1 MTTDIAMTR
10 HFPSGKRLKT
20 TLLTLSALAVAVQA
34 HAQEAGVLAGLKG
47 SVTVYR
53 DAQLLTA
60 HSGDDIFSG
69 DRIES
74 DSGQLFQL
82 LLRDESTFTFGEG
95 SVITLDHYEF
105 DDDLKTG
112 QLQITQ
118 EAGQLKFATGRIADG
133 SLNAFRILQPATEVA
148 VLGTMGVTAILSPE
162 QVSVHFPD
170 IDLPP
175 ETGPLSY
182 SSLMGPGPYSSIPT
196 GTFVVTAGSQSI
208 TIDQPEGSIIAGDGL
223 APVFFFAPPLTFERP
238 QAGDED
244 DTEQSNGT
252 LSNINGVNADDP
264 ADARARENSSSGASD
279 ESRQQSRREAQ
290 QYINDLQVQRIIERM
305 ETQFGLPDEFDPTFT
320 PEQPAESP
328 SQPESPLPQEP
339 EPQEPAPQEPEP
351 QEPEPE
357 EPVTEPE
364 PPITE
369 PQEPGTGSGLPT
381 NPGGDPLDPVDP
393 GTGLDPLDPGSG
405 MVCPGDPECP

>member
-20 TLLTLSALAVAVQA
+20 TLLTLSALAIAVHA

-53 DAQLLTA
+53 DDQLLTA

-148 VLGTMGVTAILSPE
+148 VLGTMGVTAILSPK

-208 TIDQPEGSIIAGDGL
+208 TVDQPEGSVIAGDGL

-244 DTEQSNGT
+244 DTSQSNGT

-264 ADARARENSSSGASD
+264 ADARAQENANLRASD
-279 ESRQQSRREAQ
+279 ESRQQGRRESQ

-305 ETQFGLPDEFDPTFT
+305 ETRFGLPDEFDPAFT
-320 PEQPAESP
+320 PEQPSESP
-328 SQPESPLPQEP
+328 SQPEPQAPQAP
-339 EPQEPAPQEPEP
+339 EPQQPEP
-351 QEPEPE
+351 Q

-364 PPITE
+364 D
-369 PQEPGTGSGLPT
+369 PGTGSGLPT
-381 NPGGDPLDPVDP
+381 NPGGDPLDPVGP

-405 MVCPGDPECP
+405 MICPGDPECP

>member
-1 MTTDIAMTR
+1 MKTDIAMTR
-10 HFPSGKRLKT
+10 HFQSGKRLKT
-20 TLLTLSALAVAVQA
+20 TLLTLSALAVAVHT

-53 DAQLLTA
+53 DDQLLTA
-60 HSGDDIFSG
+60 YSGDDIFSG

-74 DSGQLFQL
+74 DNGQLFQL

-162 QVSVHFPD
+162 QASVHFPD
-170 IDLPP
+170 INLPP

-196 GTFVVTAGSQSI
+196 GTFVVTAGSQRI
-208 TIDQPEGSIIAGDGL
+208 TVDQPEGSVIAGDGL
-223 APVFFFAPPLTFERP
+223 APVFFFAPPLTFEQP
-238 QAGDED
+238 QASNES
-244 DTEQSNGT
+244 DTEQNNGT
-252 LSNINGVNADDP
+252 LSNINGVNTDDP
-264 ADARARENSSSGASD
+264 ADARAQENANRRSSD
-279 ESRQQSRREAQ
+279 ESRQQSRRESQ
-290 QYINDLQVQRIIERM
+290 QYINDFQVQRIIERM
-305 ETQFGLPDEFDPTFT
+305 ETRFGLPDEFDPTFT
-320 PEQPAESP
+320 PEQPTEAP
-328 SQPESPLPQEP
+328 SQPEPPV
-339 EPQEPAPQEPEP
+339 PQEPEP

-357 EPVTEPE
+357 EPATEPE

-381 NPGGDPLDPVDP
+381 NPGGDPLDPIGP
-393 GTGLDPLDPGSG
+393 GTGLDPLDPGPG
-405 MVCPGDPECP
+405 MICPGDPECP

>member
-10 HFPSGKRLKT
+10 HFQSGKRLKT
-20 TLLTLSALAVAVQA
+20 TLLTLSALTVAVHT

-53 DAQLLTA
+53 DDQLLTA

-74 DSGQLFQL
+74 DNGQLFQL

-162 QVSVHFPD
+162 QVSMHFPD
-170 IDLPP
+170 INLPP

-196 GTFVVTAGSQSI
+196 GTFVVTAGSQRI
-208 TIDQPEGSIIAGDGL
+208 TVDQPEGSVIAGDGL
-223 APVFFFAPPLTFERP
+223 APVFFFAPPLTFEQP
-238 QAGDED
+238 QASKES
-244 DTEQSNGT
+244 DTEQNNGT
-252 LSNINGVNADDP
+252 LSDINGVNTDDP
-264 ADARARENSSSGASD
+264 ADARAQENANRRSSD
-279 ESRQQSRREAQ
+279 ESRQQSRRESQ
-290 QYINDLQVQRIIERM
+290 QYINDFQVQRIIERM
-305 ETQFGLPDEFDPTFT
+305 ETRFGLPDEFDPAFT

-328 SQPESPLPQEP
+328 SQPGPPFPQEP
-339 EPQEPAPQEPEP
+339 EPQEL
-351 QEPEPE
+351 EPE
-357 EPVTEPE
+357 EPAIEPE
-364 PPITE
+364 PPVTE

-381 NPGGDPLDPVDP
+381 NPGGDPLDPIGP
-393 GTGLDPLDPGSG
+393 GTGLDPLDPGPG
-405 MVCPGDPECP
+405 MICPGDPECP

>member
-1 MTTDIAMTR
+1 MTR
-10 HFPSGKRLKT
+10 HFQSGKRLKT
-20 TLLTLSALAVAVQA
+20 TLLTLSALAVAVHT

-53 DAQLLTA
+53 DDQLLTA
-60 HSGDDIFSG
+60 YSGDDIFSG

-74 DSGQLFQL
+74 DNGQLFQL

-162 QVSVHFPD
+162 QASVHFPD
-170 IDLPP
+170 INLPP

-196 GTFVVTAGSQSI
+196 GTFVVTAGSQRI
-208 TIDQPEGSIIAGDGL
+208 TVDQPEGSVIAGDGL
-223 APVFFFAPPLTFERP
+223 APVFFFAPPLTFEQP
-238 QAGDED
+238 QASNES
-244 DTEQSNGT
+244 DTEQNNGT
-252 LSNINGVNADDP
+252 LSNINGVNTDDP
-264 ADARARENSSSGASD
+264 ADARAQENANRRSSD
-279 ESRQQSRREAQ
+279 ESRQQSRRESQ
-290 QYINDLQVQRIIERM
+290 QYINDFQVQRIIERM
-305 ETQFGLPDEFDPTFT
+305 ETRFGLPDEFDPTFT
-320 PEQPAESP
+320 PEQPTEAP
-328 SQPESPLPQEP
+328 SQPEPPV
-339 EPQEPAPQEPEP
+339 PQEPEP

-357 EPVTEPE
+357 EPATEPE

-381 NPGGDPLDPVDP
+381 NPGGDPLDPIGP
-393 GTGLDPLDPGSG
+393 GTGLDPLDPGPG
-405 MVCPGDPECP
+405 MICPGDPECP

>member
-20 TLLTLSALAVAVQA
+20 TLLTLSALAVAVHA

-53 DAQLLTA
+53 DDQLLTA

-74 DSGQLFQL
+74 DNGQLFQL

-133 SLNAFRILQPATEVA
+133 SLNAFRIRQPATEVA

-162 QVSVHFPD
+162 QVSMHFPD
-170 IDLPP
+170 INLPP

-196 GTFVVTAGSQSI
+196 GTFVVTAGSQRI
-208 TIDQPEGSIIAGDGL
+208 TVDQPEGSVIAGDGL
-223 APVFFFAPPLTFERP
+223 APVFFFAPPLTFEQP
-238 QAGDED
+238 QASNES
-244 DTEQSNGT
+244 DTEQNNST
-252 LSNINGVNADDP
+252 LSDINGVNADDP
-264 ADARARENSSSGASD
+264 ADARAQETANRRSSD
-279 ESRQQSRREAQ
+279 ESRQQSRRESQ
-290 QYINDLQVQRIIERM
+290 QYINDFQVQRIIERM
-305 ETQFGLPDEFDPTFT
+305 ETRFGLPDEFDPTFT
-320 PEQPAESP
+320 PEQPTESP
-328 SQPESPLPQEP
+328 SQSGPQEP
-339 EPQEPAPQEPEP
+339 EPQEPGPQ
-351 QEPEPE
+351 

-381 NPGGDPLDPVDP
+381 YPGGDPLDPVDP

-405 MVCPGDPECP
+405 MICPGDPECP

>member
-1 MTTDIAMTR
+1 MTTDIATTR

-53 DAQLLTA
+53 DDQLLTA

-170 IDLPP
+170 IDVPP
-175 ETGPLSY
+175 DTGPLSY

-196 GTFVVTAGSQSI
+196 GTFAVTAGSQSI
-208 TIDQPEGSIIAGDGL
+208 TVDQPEGSIIAGNGL
-223 APVFFFAPPLTFERP
+223 APVFFFAPPLTFDRP
-238 QAGDED
+238 QASSED
-244 DTEQSNGT
+244 DPEQSKGT
-252 LSNINGVNADDP
+252 LSNINDVNAYDP

-279 ESRQQSRREAQ
+279 ESRQQSRRESQ
-290 QYINDLQVQRIIERM
+290 QYINDFQVQRIIERM
-305 ETQFGLPDEFDPTFT
+305 ETRFGLPDEFDPTFT
-320 PEQPAESP
+320 PEQPTESP
-328 SQPESPLPQEP
+328 SQSGPQEP
-339 EPQEPAPQEPEP
+339 EPQEPGPQ
-351 QEPEPE
+351 

-381 NPGGDPLDPVDP
+381 YPGGDPLDPVDP

-405 MVCPGDPECP
+405 MICPGDPECP

>member
-20 TLLTLSALAVAVQA
+20 TLLTLSALAVAIQA

-53 DAQLLTA
+53 DDQLLTA
-60 HSGDDIFSG
+60 RSGDDIFSG

-264 ADARARENSSSGASD
+264 ADARARENSSRGASD
-279 ESRQQSRREAQ
+279 ESRQQSRRESQ
-290 QYINDLQVQRIIERM
+290 QYINDLRVQRIIERM
-305 ETQFGLPDEFDPTFT
+305 ETQFGLPEEFDPAFT
-320 PEQPAESP
+320 PEQPVESP
-328 SQPESPLPQEP
+328 SQPEPQA
-339 EPQEPAPQEPEP
+339 PQEPAPQEPEP
-351 QEPEPE
+351 QQPEPE

>member
-20 TLLTLSALAVAVQA
+20 TLLTLSALAVAIQA

-53 DAQLLTA
+53 DDQLLTA

-264 ADARARENSSSGASD
+264 TDARARENSSSGASD

-305 ETQFGLPDEFDPTFT
+305 ETQFGLPEEFDPAFT
-320 PEQPAESP
+320 PEQPVESP
-328 SQPESPLPQEP
+328 SQPEPQA
-339 EPQEPAPQEPEP
+339 PQEPAPQEPEP
-351 QEPEPE
+351 QQPEPE

-405 MVCPGDPECP
+405 MICPGDPECP

>member
-1 MTTDIAMTR
+1 MTTDIATTR

-53 DAQLLTA
+53 DDQLLTA

-170 IDLPP
+170 IDVPP
-175 ETGPLSY
+175 DTGPLSY

-196 GTFVVTAGSQSI
+196 GTFAVTAGSQSI
-208 TIDQPEGSIIAGDGL
+208 TVDQPEGSIIAGNGL

-244 DTEQSNGT
+244 DTEQNSGT

-264 ADARARENSSSGASD
+264 ADARARENSSRGASD
-279 ESRQQSRREAQ
+279 ENRQQSRRESQ

-305 ETQFGLPDEFDPTFT
+305 ETQFGLPEEFDPAFT
-320 PEQPAESP
+320 PEQPVESP
-328 SQPESPLPQEP
+328 SQPEPQA
-339 EPQEPAPQEPEP
+339 PQEPAPQEPEP
-351 QEPEPE
+351 QQPEPE

-405 MVCPGDPECP
+405 MICPGDPECP

>member
-10 HFPSGKRLKT
+10 HFQSGKRLKT
-20 TLLTLSALAVAVQA
+20 TLLTLSALAVAVHT

-53 DAQLLTA
+53 DDQLLTA

-74 DSGQLFQL
+74 DNGQLFQL

-133 SLNAFRILQPATEVA
+133 SLNAFRIRQPATEVA

-162 QVSVHFPD
+162 QVSMHFPD
-170 IDLPP
+170 INLPP
-175 ETGPLSY
+175 ETGPVSY

-196 GTFVVTAGSQSI
+196 GTFMVTAGSQRI
-208 TIDQPEGSIIAGDGL
+208 TVDQPEGSVIAGDGL
-223 APVFFFAPPLTFERP
+223 APVFFFAPPLTFEQP
-238 QAGDED
+238 QASNES
-244 DTEQSNGT
+244 DTEQNNST

-264 ADARARENSSSGASD
+264 ADARAQKNANRRSSD
-279 ESRQQSRREAQ
+279 ESRQQSRRESQ
-290 QYINDLQVQRIIERM
+290 QYINDFQVQRIIERM
-305 ETQFGLPDEFDPTFT
+305 ETRFGLPDEFDPAFT

-328 SQPESPLPQEP
+328 SQPGPPFPQEP
-339 EPQEPAPQEPEP
+339 EPQEPEP

-357 EPVTEPE
+357 EPAIEPE
-364 PPITE
+364 PPVTE

-381 NPGGDPLDPVDP
+381 NPGGDPLDPIGP
-393 GTGLDPLDPGSG
+393 GTGLDPLDPGPG
-405 MVCPGDPECP
+405 MICPGDPECP

>member
-10 HFPSGKRLKT
+10 HFQSGKRLKT
-20 TLLTLSALAVAVQA
+20 TLLTLSALAVAVHT

-53 DAQLLTA
+53 DDQLLTV

-74 DSGQLFQL
+74 DNGQLFQL

-170 IDLPP
+170 IDVPP
-175 ETGPLSY
+175 DTGPLSY

-196 GTFVVTAGSQSI
+196 GTFAVTAGSQSI
-208 TIDQPEGSIIAGDGL
+208 TVDQPEGSIIAGNGL
-223 APVFFFAPPLTFERP
+223 APVFFFAPPLTFDRP
-238 QAGDED
+238 QASSED
-244 DTEQSNGT
+244 DPEQSKGT
-252 LSNINGVNADDP
+252 LSNINDVNAYDP

-305 ETQFGLPDEFDPTFT
+305 ETRFGLPDEFDPTFT
-320 PEQPAESP
+320 PEQPAEAP
-328 SQPESPLPQEP
+328 SQPEPQAPQEPEPQQPEPQEP
-339 EPQEPAPQEPEP
+339 EPQEPGPQ
-351 QEPEPE
+351 

-381 NPGGDPLDPVDP
+381 YPGGDPLDPVDP

-405 MVCPGDPECP
+405 MICPGDPECP

>member
-10 HFPSGKRLKT
+10 YFPSGKRLKT
-20 TLLTLSALAVAVQA
+20 TLLTLSALAVAVHA

-53 DAQLLTA
+53 DDQLLTA
-60 HSGDDIFSG
+60 RSGDDIFSG

-133 SLNAFRILQPATEVA
+133 SLNAFRILQLATEVA

-196 GTFVVTAGSQSI
+196 GTFVVTAGSQRI
-208 TIDQPEGSIIAGDGL
+208 TVDQPEGSVIAGDGL
-223 APVFFFAPPLTFERP
+223 APVFFFAPPLTFER
-238 QAGDED
+238 
-244 DTEQSNGT
+244 
-252 LSNINGVNADDP
+252 
-264 ADARARENSSSGASD
+264 
-279 ESRQQSRREAQ
+279 
-290 QYINDLQVQRIIERM
+290 
-305 ETQFGLPDEFDPTFT
+305 
-320 PEQPAESP
+320 
-328 SQPESPLPQEP
+328 
-339 EPQEPAPQEPEP
+339 
-351 QEPEPE
+351 
-357 EPVTEPE
+357 
-364 PPITE
+364 
-369 PQEPGTGSGLPT
+369 
-381 NPGGDPLDPVDP
+381 
-393 GTGLDPLDPGSG
+393 
-405 MVCPGDPECP
+405 

>member
-10 HFPSGKRLKT
+10 HFQSGKRLKT
-20 TLLTLSALAVAVQA
+20 TLLTLSALAVAVHT

-53 DAQLLTA
+53 DDQLLTA

-74 DSGQLFQL
+74 DNGQLFQL

-162 QVSVHFPD
+162 QVSMHFPD
-170 IDLPP
+170 INLPP

-196 GTFVVTAGSQSI
+196 GTFVVTAGSQRI
-208 TIDQPEGSIIAGDGL
+208 TVDQPEGSVIAGDGL
-223 APVFFFAPPLTFERP
+223 APVFFFAPPLTFEQP
-238 QAGDED
+238 QASNESDK
-244 DTEQSNGT
+244 EQNNST

-264 ADARARENSSSGASD
+264 ADARAQETANRRSTD
-279 ESRQQSRREAQ
+279 ESRQQSRRESQ

-305 ETQFGLPDEFDPTFT
+305 ETRFGLPDEFDPAFT
-320 PEQPAESP
+320 PEQPTEAP
-328 SQPESPLPQEP
+328 SQSE
-339 EPQEPAPQEPEP
+339 PQEPEP

-357 EPVTEPE
+357 EPAIEPE
-364 PPITE
+364 PPVTE

-381 NPGGDPLDPVDP
+381 NPGGDPLDPIGP
-393 GTGLDPLDPGSG
+393 GTGLDPLDPGPG
-405 MVCPGDPECP
+405 MICPGDPECP

>member
-20 TLLTLSALAVAVQA
+20 ALLTLSALAVAVHA

-53 DAQLLTA
+53 DDQLLTA
-60 HSGDDIFSG
+60 RSGDDIFSG

-74 DSGQLFQL
+74 DNGQLFQL

-133 SLNAFRILQPATEVA
+133 SLNAFRILQLATEVA

-196 GTFVVTAGSQSI
+196 GTFVVTAGSQRI
-208 TIDQPEGSIIAGDGL
+208 TVDQPEGSVIAGDGL
-223 APVFFFAPPLTFERP
+223 APVFFFAPPLTFEQP
-238 QAGDED
+238 QASNES
-244 DTEQSNGT
+244 DTEQNNGT
-252 LSNINGVNADDP
+252 LSNINGINTDDP
-264 ADARARENSSSGASD
+264 ADARALENANQRSSD
-279 ESRQQSRREAQ
+279 ESRQQSRRESQ

-305 ETQFGLPDEFDPTFT
+305 ETRFGLPDEFDPAFT
-320 PEQPAESP
+320 PEQPTEAP
-328 SQPESPLPQEP
+328 SQSE
-339 EPQEPAPQEPEP
+339 PQEPEP

-357 EPVTEPE
+357 EPATEPE

-381 NPGGDPLDPVDP
+381 NPGGDPLDPIGP

-405 MVCPGDPECP
+405 MICPGDPECP